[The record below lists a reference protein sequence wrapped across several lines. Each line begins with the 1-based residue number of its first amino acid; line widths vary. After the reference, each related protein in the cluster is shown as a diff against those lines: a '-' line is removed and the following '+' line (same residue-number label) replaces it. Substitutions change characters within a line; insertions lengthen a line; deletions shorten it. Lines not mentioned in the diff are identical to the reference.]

1 MLRHA
6 IDYFGVANKEKSQ
19 QSRNIGDKLTVARH
33 NGEQSSKSIRT
44 CLRDETDTICD
55 YRGESTKKQTLHF
68 LKYVGFVLTCLS
80 DNVNDTGDY
89 RGEDTKKKNLIFSK
103 VCRFLARRYLVPANA
118 IIQN

>member
-1 MLRHA
+1 M
-6 IDYFGVANKEKSQ
+6 ANKEKSQ

-55 YRGESTKKQTLHF
+55 YRGKGTKKQTLHF